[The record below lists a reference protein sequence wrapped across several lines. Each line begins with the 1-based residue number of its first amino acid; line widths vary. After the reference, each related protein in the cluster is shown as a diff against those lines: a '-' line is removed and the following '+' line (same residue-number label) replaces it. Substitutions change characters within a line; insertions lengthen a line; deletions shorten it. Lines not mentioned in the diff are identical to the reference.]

1 MTKKSFTVIKNCSC
15 LSADINRSLQKTKK
29 GEKMLNNHEKA
40 DTLVEA
46 LPFIRK
52 YYGKTVVIKYGGS
65 AMADEEIREEFIKDV
80 VLMKYVGIN
89 PVIIHGGG
97 PEINLMLKKL
107 GKETEFVE
115 GNRVSDT
122 ETVEVAE
129 MILSAKLNKGI
140 VADINKHGGKA
151 VGLSGKDGNLILAK
165 KKYIEKDNQKLDIG
179 FVGEVVKIN
188 PEIIEILAEKDYIP
202 VISSI
207 GQDLEGNT
215 YNINADYVA
224 GEIAGVLN
232 AFRLLFLTDVDGIL
246 TDHNDKATLIPE
258 ISSSEVIKLIN
269 DGIITGGMLPK
280 VNTCLN
286 AVNKG
291 VKNVIILN
299 GKVKHSILLELF
311 TYEGFG
317 TMIKSD

>member
-1 MTKKSFTVIKNCSC
+1 MI
-15 LSADINRSLQKTKK
+15 
-29 GEKMLNNHEKA
+29 NNHEKA
-40 DTLVEA
+40 DILIEA

-97 PEINLMLKKL
+97 PEINCMLKKI

-115 GNRVSDT
+115 GNRVSDL
-122 ETVEVAE
+122 ETVEIAE
-129 MILSAKLNKGI
+129 MVLSAKLNKGI

-151 VGLSGKDGNLILAK
+151 VGLSGKDGNLILAR
-165 KKYIEKDNQKLDIG
+165 KKYIEKDNQNLDIG
-179 FVGEVVKIN
+179 FVGEVVRIN
-188 PEIIEILAEKDYIP
+188 PEIIKILAEKDYIP

-207 GQDLEGNT
+207 GQDMEGNT

-224 GEIAGVLN
+224 GEIAGVLD

-246 TDHNDKATLIPE
+246 KDYNNKETLIPE
-258 ISSSEVIKLIN
+258 ISKSEVLKLIK

-317 TMIKSD
+317 TLIKGD

>member
-1 MTKKSFTVIKNCSC
+1 
-15 LSADINRSLQKTKK
+15 
-29 GEKMLNNHEKA
+29 MLNNHEKA

-140 VADINKHGGKA
+140 VVDINKHGGKA

-165 KKYIEKDNQKLDIG
+165 KKYIEKFCDESL
-179 FVGEVVKIN
+179 
-188 PEIIEILAEKDYIP
+188 YR
-202 VISSI
+202 S
-207 GQDLEGNT
+207 
-215 YNINADYVA
+215 
-224 GEIAGVLN
+224 
-232 AFRLLFLTDVDGIL
+232 FLT
-246 TDHNDKATLIPE
+246 
-258 ISSSEVIKLIN
+258 S
-269 DGIITGGMLPK
+269 
-280 VNTCLN
+280 
-286 AVNKG
+286 
-291 VKNVIILN
+291 
-299 GKVKHSILLELF
+299 
-311 TYEGFG
+311 
-317 TMIKSD
+317 